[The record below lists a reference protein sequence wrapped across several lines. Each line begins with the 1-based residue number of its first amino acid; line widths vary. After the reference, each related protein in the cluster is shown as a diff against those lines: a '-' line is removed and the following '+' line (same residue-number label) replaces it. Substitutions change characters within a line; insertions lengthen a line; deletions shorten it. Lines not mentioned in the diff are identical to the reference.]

1 MLTLL
6 CLFFFTFVRFVENWE
21 KTKLVFFLN
30 ECCDYSEIYIFLLTV
45 ESFLAL
51 NFHPDMFCDV

>member
-1 MLTLL
+1 MNAVT
-6 CLFFFTFVRFVENWE
+6 TQ
-21 KTKLVFFLN
+21 K
-30 ECCDYSEIYIFLLTV
+30 YIFFLLTI

>member
-1 MLTLL
+1 MNAVTTQKYL
-6 CLFFFTFVRFVENWE
+6 
-21 KTKLVFFLN
+21 
-30 ECCDYSEIYIFLLTV
+30 FLLTI